1 LYERERDAAIYRHNH
16 SDFGAWR
23 TRYRTGILCAGWLG
37 IGEQG
42 NMIADPLLFFVVNAI
57 VVATAYLIVTNGD
70 AND

>member
-16 SDFGAWR
+16 GDIRAWR

-37 IGEQG
+37 IGGQG
-42 NMIADPLLFFVVNAI
+42 NMTDFLLFFVVI
-57 VVATAYLIVTNGD
+57 WMVVATVYLIVTNGD